1 MINLQ
6 IFIISKNTKFLQTV
20 NIITE
25 KVLTYFLIGAPLQ
38 NGKKQLPKKK
48 WQKLENLIKKKY
60 KKIVWQNPDD
70 NLEKYIS
77 KYRGQ
82 SS

>member
-38 NGKKQLPKKK
+38 NGKKTIT
-48 WQKLENLIKKKY
+48 QKEMA
-60 KKIVWQNPDD
+60 
-70 NLEKYIS
+70 ET
-77 KYRGQ
+77 
-82 SS
+82 